1 MNHRIS
7 AFIGEKSFFH
17 SNTMRGN
24 TQERDTKQNILL
36 YIVFAIRH
44 PRRTFQ
50 QLLRRDFIELCKG
63 DQIGGVGIAE
73 AVLPRGNGLAAD
85 TQCFRR
91 KLLRH
96 LAADAVFL
104 QRFAQGF
111 GDSLLFLPH
120 LLGINI
126 LFECLYDQNMETWK
140 EKSLCWHQ
148 G

>member
-1 MNHRIS
+1 MTAGQSRPCCQK
-7 AFIGEKSFFH
+7 GK
-17 SNTMRGN
+17 RGPP
-24 TQERDTKQNILL
+24 L
-36 YIVFAIRH
+36 YGDRSGGGRSTAGIWRYIAFAIRH
-44 PRRTFQ
+44 PRRIFQ

-73 AVLPRGNGLAAD
+73 AALPRGNGLAAD
-85 TQCFRR
+85 TQYFRR

-126 LFECLYDQNMETWK
+126 LFECLYD
-140 EKSLCWHQ
+140 
-148 G
+148 

>member
-44 PRRTFQ
+44 SRRTFQ

-85 TQCFRR
+85 TQCFRH

-140 EKSLCWHQ
+140 EKNLCWHQ

>member
-1 MNHRIS
+1 MYGHRGGGGRSTAGIW
-7 AFIGEKSFFH
+7 
-17 SNTMRGN
+17 R
-24 TQERDTKQNILL
+24 
-36 YIVFAIRH
+36 YIAFAIRH
-44 PRRTFQ
+44 PCRIFQ